1 MNFVKLQQIKAFCVV
16 ADEDMSISRA
26 AAALCTTQS
35 AVSKQVRQLE
45 DALGATLLVR
55 SKSRILGLT
64 ELGHDVLKNARSILA
79 ASHDI
84 TQIVADHQ
92 RRRGG
97 RLAIATTHT
106 HARYALHDIIPAFAR
121 SHPEVSL
128 HIVQATPGEITDLVL
143 SGQVDLGISTM
154 PRDVP
159 ASIAALPCYALKHVL
174 VGMATH
180 PIFKLPSLT
189 LQAIAAYPLIT
200 YSHEHAI
207 GRCLTGA
214 FEAAG
219 LAQKIAVRGADVEV
233 MKYYASCGLGLAVI
247 PLIAYSEALDPH
259 LSARSVD
266 HLFDASTVFVVAR
279 RGAYWPLHLY
289 EFVGELAPAL
299 TRTAIEKGLSGNE

>member
-1 MNFVKLQQIKAFCVV
+1 MKLQQIRAFCVV
-16 ADEDMSISRA
+16 ADEAMSISRA
-26 AAALCTTQS
+26 ATVLCTTQS

-45 DALGATLLVR
+45 DALGATLLIR
-55 SKSRILGLT
+55 SKSRIIGLT
-64 ELGHDVLKNARSILA
+64 ELGQDVLKNARSMLA
-79 ASHDI
+79 ASRDI
-84 TQIVADHQ
+84 TQIVANHQ
-92 RRRGG
+92 HQRGG

-154 PRDVP
+154 PSDVP
-159 ASIAALPCYALKHVL
+159 AAVAALPCYALQHVL
-174 VGMATH
+174 VGMTDH
-180 PIFKLPSLT
+180 PIFKQSTLT
-189 LQAIAAYPLIT
+189 LDAIAAYPLIT
-200 YSHEHAI
+200 YSLEHAI
-207 GRCLTGA
+207 GRCLTNA
-214 FEAAG
+214 FDAAG
-219 LAQKIAVRGADVEV
+219 YTQKIAVRGADVEV

-247 PLIAYSEALDPH
+247 PLIAYSEALDPN

-266 HLFDASTVFVVAR
+266 HLFEASTVYVVAR

-299 TRTAIEKGLSGNE
+299 TRAAIEDGLSRND